1 MNESLQTYQE
11 VNDYL
16 RKRNRQKHLLMGNGF
31 SMSYDSGI
39 FSYNALSKFLEN
51 LKDDTLQKL
60 FQIIKT
66 SNFELLMEQ
75 LDNVA
80 QISKVFGAE
89 SKVVDK
95 INQATLTLKE
105 SLINAIKELHP
116 EHVFAVSEAKSKACA
131 AFLNSFLSQNSK
143 VFTTN
148 YDLLLYWVLM
158 RNAIENKGD
167 GFGREAEETDV
178 WVPEEEIQWS
188 ELRWGKHKDSQSVYY
203 IHGALHIFDA
213 GVDIVKEEYD
223 SQHVLLENIKARMER
238 KEYPIFVTAGNG
250 SEKLSHIRHNSY
262 LTHCYD
268 SLSSISGSL
277 VCFGF
282 GFGEYDE
289 HIITAINSAA
299 KKRRDKDGN
308 WQILKSVY
316 IGVYDDNAAKHILSI
331 KDKFKCKV
339 NLFDSN
345 TVNVWGN

>member
-1 MNESLQTYQE
+1 MELKKYKDIIEHLDKS
-11 VNDYL
+11 
-16 RKRNRQKHLLMGNGF
+16 KRQRHLLLGNGF

-39 FSYNALSKFLEN
+39 FSYNALSKFLDN
-51 LKDDTLQKL
+51 LEDDTLQKL

-89 SKVVDK
+89 KKVVDK
-95 INQATLTLKE
+95 INQATITLKE

-116 EHVFAVSEAKSKACA
+116 EHVFAVSKEKSTACA
-131 AFLNSFLSQNSK
+131 AFLNSFLSQNGK
-143 VFTTN
+143 IFTTN

-167 GFGREAEETDV
+167 GFGRDAEETDD
-178 WVPEEEIQWS
+178 WVPEDEIQWS
-188 ELRWGKHKDSQSVYY
+188 ELRWGKHKDSQSIYY
-203 IHGALHIFDA
+203 VHGALHIFDA

-223 SQHVLLENIKARMER
+223 NQHVLLENIKARMER

-250 SEKLSHIRHNSY
+250 SEKLSHIRHDRY
-262 LTHCYD
+262 LSHCYD

-299 KKRRDKDGN
+299 KKRIDKNGK
-308 WQILKSVY
+308 WQMLNSVY
-316 IGVYDDNAAKHILSI
+316 IGVYDDAAAKHILSI

-339 NLFDSN
+339 NLFDSK
-345 TVNVWGN
+345 TANVWE